1 MAARTP
7 KYQVI
12 ADDLTTKI
20 KDGELPP
27 GSALPP
33 QKELSTRYGVTLAT
47 LRQALKQLED
57 QGLLSQ
63 EPGRGTFVF
72 PRAKY
77 QLTSLHGF
85 AEDLRSQGQTVT
97 TEILDQS
104 VGAPPEWAAAMFGG
118 GPAMRLERLRLV
130 AGRPAVHQ
138 TSWVRA
144 TDLASADLSDTS
156 LYAALVERGHLV
168 HRASEVVRPGLL
180 EEPVAGLL
188 RRAPGEPVLLSER
201 VTYALD
207 MSVLVVDRATML
219 GSAMEIRTERAA
231 SGLSVQWS
239 RTTG

>member
-1 MAARTP
+1 LPARTP

-12 ADDLTTKI
+12 ADDLTSKI

-57 QGLLSQ
+57 EGLLSQ

-72 PRAKY
+72 PRARY
-77 QLTSLHGF
+77 QLATLHGF
-85 AEDLRSQGQTVT
+85 ADDLRAQGQTVT
-97 TEILDQS
+97 TEILDQA
-104 VGAPPEWAAAMFGG
+104 VGTPPAWAVSLLGHE
-118 GPAMRLERLRLV
+118 PALRLERLRLV

-138 TSWVRA
+138 MSWVRGD
-144 TDLASADLSDTS
+144 DLASADLSDTS
-156 LYAALVERGHLV
+156 LYAALIDHGHLV

-180 EEPVAGLL
+180 EEPMAGLL
-188 RRAPGEPVLLSER
+188 RRPAGEPVLLSER

-207 MSVLVVDRATML
+207 ESVLVVDRATML
-219 GSAMEIRTERAA
+219 GSVMEIRTERAFG
-231 SGLSVQWS
+231 GLSVQWS
-239 RTTG
+239 RATA

>member
-1 MAARTP
+1 MPARTP

-27 GSALPP
+27 GTALPP

-57 QGLLSQ
+57 EGLLSQ

-85 AEDLRSQGQTVT
+85 AEDLRDQGQTVT
-97 TEILDQS
+97 TEILDQA
-104 VGAPPEWAAAMFGG
+104 VGPPSDWAAALIGDDQ
-118 GPAMRLERLRLV
+118 ALRLERLRLV

-138 TSWVRA
+138 TSWVRG
-144 TDLASADLSDTS
+144 TGLVSADLSDTS
-156 LYAALVERGHLV
+156 LYAALIDHGHLV

-188 RRAPGEPVLLSER
+188 RRPPGEPVLLSER

-207 MSVLVVDRATML
+207 GSALVADRATML
-219 GSAMEIRTERAA
+219 GSAIEIRTERAA
-231 SGLSVQWS
+231 GGLSVQWS
-239 RTTG
+239 RATT